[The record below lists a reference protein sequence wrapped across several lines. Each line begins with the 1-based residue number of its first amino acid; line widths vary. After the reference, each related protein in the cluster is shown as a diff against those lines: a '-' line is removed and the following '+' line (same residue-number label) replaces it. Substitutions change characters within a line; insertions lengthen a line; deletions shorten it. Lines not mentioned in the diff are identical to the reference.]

1 MDLRFSQKSVHLVPT
16 AQHTQTKPTEGKK
29 MTQQEWDNATHQE
42 KLDHTLSNNQSN
54 DEWLADLERASKL
67 SPRQLLRELGESL

>member
-1 MDLRFSQKSVHLVPT
+1 
-16 AQHTQTKPTEGKK
+16 

-54 DEWLADLERASKL
+54 DEWLADLEECSKL
-67 SPRQLLRELGESL
+67 SPLQLLRRMGENA